1 MMTRLITRQKWRG
14 PACQD
19 ARHKPDKS
27 SSI

>member
-1 MMTRLITRQKWRG
+1 MMTRLITRQRWRS

-27 SSI
+27 S